1 MNSLDRFKRKMS
13 LNGSSLREE
22 HIFNSKMLLNEVFD
36 DDASRAL
43 GVYMWQLGKMKVED
57 YEDDEQIRIRF
68 FKREYSAAN
77 GVRVRFQSTID
88 YPVIVGDMLYDSK
101 NDEFYICTESF
112 NIDDVHYQGR
122 LTLCN
127 WILKWQKKDGTILEY
142 PVHDANT
149 TQYNSGEQ
157 SNQQFTI
164 GSSQHMLTM
173 TCDENTVV
181 LKSPQRFFLD
191 KDYEKPTT
199 FIVTQNDSTS
209 YNYGKKGI
217 VRVTVME
224 CAIDYDED
232 NLELGICDYKYKDDL
247 TVDTGDED
255 YVSKSV
261 IGYDTTIIKSGGS
274 PQTFTA
280 RFFDENGDEVQ
291 NVVPKWGFICPF
303 IDFLDIQYNDN
314 SITISIDDDRFIDE
328 DFKLTL
334 TDDRGRYPSSL
345 LLSVKSLL

>member
-13 LNGSSLREE
+13 LSGNSLREE
-22 HIFNSKMLLNEVFD
+22 HIFNSKRQLDEVFD
-36 DDASRAL
+36 DDASRVL
-43 GVYMWQLGKMKVED
+43 GVYMWELGKMKAED
-57 YEDDEQIRIRF
+57 YVDATQVRIRF

-88 YPVIVGDMLYDSK
+88 YPIIVGDTLYDSK
-101 NDEFYICTESF
+101 NDEYYLCTESF
-112 NIDDVHYQGR
+112 NIDDVHWQGR

-142 PVHDANT
+142 PVHDMNT

-157 SNQQFTI
+157 SNRQFTI

-173 TCDENTVV
+173 TADDNTVT

-191 KDYEKPTT
+191 RDYEHPTT
-199 FIVTQNDSTS
+199 FIVTQNDTTS
-209 YNYGKKGI
+209 YNFGKKGI
-217 VRVTVME
+217 TKVTVTE

-232 NLELGICDYKYKDDL
+232 RLDLGICDYKDYDGL
-247 TVDTGDED
+247 SIDTGDED

-261 IGYDTTIIKSGGS
+261 IGYDTTVIKSGGS
-274 PQTFTA
+274 PQMFTA
-280 RFFDENGDEVQ
+280 RFFDENGEEAKS
-291 NVVPKWGFICPF
+291 VVPRWGFICPF
-303 IDFLDIQYNDN
+303 LDYLDISYDDN
-314 SITISIDDDRFIDE
+314 TITISIDDDRFIDE

-345 LLSVKSLL
+345 LISVKSLL